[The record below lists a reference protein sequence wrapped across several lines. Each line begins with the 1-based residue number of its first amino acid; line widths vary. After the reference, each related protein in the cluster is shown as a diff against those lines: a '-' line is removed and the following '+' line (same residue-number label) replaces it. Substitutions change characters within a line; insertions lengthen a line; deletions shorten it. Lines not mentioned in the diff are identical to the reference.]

1 MAKNYNPAV
10 SAESKDVGIDHAHPT
25 SIVKTNPGN
34 GALTVLEQN
43 HGGNK
48 KAVKTTAI
56 RWKDAATKTTVTKK
70 MVVRED
76 TGKPEMA
83 TVTVTVD
90 VTVSGSLK
98 AFRPKAK

>member
-48 KAVKTTAI
+48 EAVKTTAI

-70 MVVRED
+70 NGRPRRHRQ
-76 TGKPEMA
+76 TG
-83 TVTVTVD
+83 D
-90 VTVSGSLK
+90 GH
-98 AFRPKAK
+98 RHRDG